1 MANYYDPNKY
11 SLLKEIQGLE
21 TSYGK
26 SPQMAQAQQAAESA
40 PMFDKQTTQSMASG
54 MQSGGVSGALM
65 SGGVMSSNPYMIA
78 GGLVLS
84 ELEAKK
90 KAEAEAERQ
99 NIENEKNRRSSIQNV
114 LTQMSNSK
122 FGI

>member
-26 SPQMAQAQQAAESA
+26 SPQMAQTQQVAESA

-114 LTQMSNSK
+114 LTQMSSSK

>member
-65 SGGVMSSNPYMIA
+65 SGGVMSGNPYMIG
-78 GGLVLS
+78 GGLILS

>member
-26 SPQMAQAQQAAESA
+26 DPKMAQTQQVAESS

-65 SGGVMSSNPYMIA
+65 SGGVMSGNPYMIG
-78 GGLVLS
+78 GGLILS

>member
-11 SLLKEIQGLE
+11 SLLKEIQGIE

-26 SPQMAQAQQAAESA
+26 NPNIAQTQQVAESS

-65 SGGVMSSNPYMIA
+65 SGGVMSGNPYMIG
-78 GGLVLS
+78 GGLILS